1 MNPFEIL
8 SNAKGFQEK
17 LRQVQ
22 EDMTEITAD
31 GSSGGGIV
39 RVTVNGAFDLVSI
52 TLDPIAVDS
61 RDIPMLQD
69 LIIAAHNDGIA
80 KVRETAK
87 EKLGDLAGG
96 LLSV

>member
-8 SNAKGFQEK
+8 SNAKGLKEK
-17 LRQVQ
+17 LRQAQ
-22 EDMTEITAD
+22 EDLMEITAS

-39 RVTVNGAFDLVSI
+39 NVTINGNFDLISI
-52 TLDPIAVDS
+52 AIDPIAVDP

-69 LIIAAHNDGIA
+69 LIVAAHNDAVG

-87 EKLGDLAGG
+87 DKLGSLAGG
-96 LLSV
+96 MLPI